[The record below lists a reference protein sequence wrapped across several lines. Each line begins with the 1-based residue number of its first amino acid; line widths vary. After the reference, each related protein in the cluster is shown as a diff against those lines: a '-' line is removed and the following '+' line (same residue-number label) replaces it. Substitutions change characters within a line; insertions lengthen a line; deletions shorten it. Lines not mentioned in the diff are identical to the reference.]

1 MRILRNFAQG
11 TDDWHQE
18 RLGRATASNAAAIL
32 DFTQK
37 GVEGSK
43 RRLYRLELAAQILS
57 GIAVQ
62 DKYVSAPMRAG
73 TFAEPPARAAYE
85 LEESVMVEQLG
96 IIIGDDE
103 RTAYS
108 PDGLV
113 GKHGAI
119 EIKGPTTTTH
129 LQTLDLGA
137 IPEGNLPQL
146 WFGFMVD
153 TDLEWIDFISR
164 DGGMSNDPAMFGP
177 ILPRRYVQFTIR
189 LHRAECEA
197 QITKMREATDKFLAD
212 VDATI
217 ERLKQRAPEVD
228 DPERVAEDFGDLG
241 LTDADIQAVDPSWK
255 GTHADSAAS

>member
-1 MRILRNFAQG
+1 MKILRNFAQG

-18 RLGRATASNAAAIL
+18 RCGRATASNSAAIL
-32 DFTQK
+32 DFTK
-37 GVEGSK
+37 AGVEGSK
-43 RRLYRLELAAQILS
+43 RKLYRLEIVAQILS

-62 DKYVSAPMRAG
+62 DKFVSAPMRAG
-73 TFAEPPARAAYE
+73 TFAEGPARAFYE
-85 LEESVMVEQLG
+85 LEEGVMVETVG
-96 IIIGDDE
+96 IIIGDNE

-113 GKHGAI
+113 GVNGAV

-153 TDLEWIDFISR
+153 TELEWIDWISR
-164 DGGMSNDPAMFGP
+164 DGGMSNNPEMFGP
-177 ILPRRYVQFTIR
+177 ILPRRYQQFTIR
-189 LHRAECEA
+189 LHRAECEE
-197 QITKMREATDKFLAD
+197 QIAKMREATDRFLAD

-217 ERLKQRAPEVD
+217 ERLKLRAPEVAE
-228 DPERVAEDFGDLG
+228 PERPVQDFGELG
-241 LTDADIQAVDPSWK
+241 LTDSDLAFLD
-255 GTHADSAAS
+255 

>member
-1 MRILRNFAQG
+1 MKILRNFAQH

-18 RLGRATASNAAAIL
+18 RCGRATASNAAAIL
-32 DFTQK
+32 DFTK
-37 GVEGSK
+37 AGVEGSK
-43 RRLYRLELAAQILS
+43 RRLYRLEIVAQILS

-73 TFAEPPARAAYE
+73 TFAEPAARAAYE
-85 LEESVMVEQLG
+85 LEESVMVEQVG

-113 GKHGAI
+113 GADGAI
-119 EIKGPTTTTH
+119 EIKCPTTTTH

-146 WFGFMVD
+146 WFGFMVH
-153 TDLEWIDFISR
+153 TGLQWIDFISR
-164 DGGMSNDPAMFGP
+164 DGGMSNDPEMFGP
-177 ILPRRYVQFTIR
+177 ILPRRYLQFTIR
-189 LHRAECEA
+189 LERAECEA
-197 QITKMREATDKFLAD
+197 QIAKMREATDKFLAD

-217 ERLKQRAPEVD
+217 ERLKQRAPEVAE
-228 DPERVAEDFGDLG
+228 PERVAEDFGDLG
-241 LTDADIQAVDPSWK
+241 LTDEDIQAADPNWK
-255 GTHADSAAS
+255 G

>member
-1 MRILRNFAQG
+1 MRILRNIVQG
-11 TDDWHQE
+11 TDEWHQE

-43 RRLYRLELAAQILS
+43 RRLYRLEIVAQILS

-73 TFAEPPARAAYE
+73 TFAEPAARAAYE
-85 LEESVMVEQLG
+85 LEEGVMCEQVG
-96 IIIGDDE
+96 IVIGDNE

-113 GKHGAI
+113 GEHGAI

-129 LQTLDLGA
+129 LQTLDSA
-137 IPEGNLPQL
+137 QIPEGNLPQL
-146 WFGFMVD
+146 WFAFMCCPP
-153 TDLEWIDFISR
+153 LQWIDFISR

-177 ILPRRYVQFTIR
+177 ILPRRYMQFTIR
-189 LHRAECEA
+189 LHRSECEA
-197 QITKMREATDKFLAD
+197 QIAKMREATDRFLAD

-217 ERLKQRAPEVD
+217 ERLKQRAPEL
-228 DPERVAEDFGDLG
+228 PEPEVIAQDFGDLG
-241 LTDADIQAVDPSWK
+241 LSDDDIEWAK
-255 GTHADSAAS
+255 GGFKNDNAN

>member
-32 DFTQK
+32 DFTAKDKDGNMTAKSQ
-37 GVEGSK
+37 EGSK
-43 RRLYRLELAAQILS
+43 RRLYRLEIVAQILS

-73 TFAEPPARAAYE
+73 TFAEPAARAAYE
-85 LEESVMVEQLG
+85 LEETVMVEQVG

-113 GKHGAI
+113 GEHGAI

-129 LQTLDLGA
+129 LQTLDAGQ
-137 IPEGNLPQL
+137 IPEGNMPQL
-146 WFGFMVD
+146 LFAFMCCPP
-153 TDLEWIDFISR
+153 LQWIDFISR

-197 QITKMREATDKFLAD
+197 QIAKMREATDKFLAD

-217 ERLKQRAPEVD
+217 ERLKQRAPEVAE
-228 DPERVAEDFGDLG
+228 PERLAEDYGDLG
-241 LTDADIQAVDPSWK
+241 LTDADLDCLL
-255 GTHADSAAS
+255 

>member
-1 MRILRNFAQG
+1 M
-11 TDDWHQE
+11 
-18 RLGRATASNAAAIL
+18 GRATASNAAAIL
-32 DFTQK
+32 DFTK
-37 GVEGSK
+37 AGVEGSK
-43 RRLYRLELAAQILS
+43 RRLYRLEIVAQILS

-73 TFAEPPARAAYE
+73 TFAEPAARAAYE
-85 LEESVMVEQLG
+85 LEESVMVETVG
-96 IIIGDDE
+96 IIVGDDE

-113 GKHGAI
+113 GAHGAI

-153 TDLEWIDFISR
+153 TNLEWIDFISR
-164 DGGMSNDPAMFGP
+164 DGGMSTNPEEFGP

-197 QITKMREATDKFLAD
+197 QIAKMREATDKFLAD

-217 ERLKQRAPEVD
+217 ERLKQRAPEVSE
-228 DPERVAEDFGDLG
+228 PEVVAQDFGDLG
-241 LTDADIQAVDPSWK
+241 ISDEEIRAIDPNWR
-255 GTHADSAAS
+255 GNHEDSAEN